1 MVVLSEYKNVVMF
14 SELDCK
20 VLRAFLVD
28 GNSYRDIQRKILGL
42 DAPVR
47 GGGYAA
53 MNIVHKYGIT
63 KVHKAI
69 FSGQNISKENLI
81 KYVKNIKFQP
91 ASNIMNKNK
100 LSNDFLKEVLKSQKI
115 KFIEK
120 SNSFYEISI
129 SNHKFILKCRTYNN
143 NYTFVTKSE
152 IPNLSED
159 IIIALVEWQN
169 EKPTNLYLIPTS
181 EWASGKWS
189 MLKNKKYEGLQS
201 KPEWGIDINKSN
213 KYELSNFSADKILK
227 NLTKNINKKYIEELE
242 KTKYKE
248 TEKQAL
254 VKIRLGHSKLR
265 DEVIKNK
272 YKCEICGLSYNKLL
286 VASHIKPW
294 SKSDDSEKLD
304 FENILLLCS
313 MHDALFDKGLI
324 SFDDN
329 GKILISRELGEEE
342 KALVNINEDSCI
354 DINSQKQKDY
364 LKYHR
369 KNIFI
374 K

>member
-1 MVVLSEYKNVVMF
+1 MF
-14 SELDCK
+14 SELDYK

-28 GNSYRDIQRKILGL
+28 GNSYRDIERKILGL

-53 MNIVHKYGIT
+53 MNIVRKYGIT

-91 ASNIMNKNK
+91 DSNIMNKNK

-120 SNSFYEISI
+120 SNSFYEINI

>member
-1 MVVLSEYKNVVMF
+1 MF

-28 GNSYRDIQRKILGL
+28 GNSYRDIERKILGL

-91 ASNIMNKNK
+91 ASNIMNKN
-100 LSNDFLKEVLKSQKI
+100 
-115 KFIEK
+115 
-120 SNSFYEISI
+120 
-129 SNHKFILKCRTYNN
+129 
-143 NYTFVTKSE
+143 
-152 IPNLSED
+152 
-159 IIIALVEWQN
+159 
-169 EKPTNLYLIPTS
+169 
-181 EWASGKWS
+181 
-189 MLKNKKYEGLQS
+189 
-201 KPEWGIDINKSN
+201 
-213 KYELSNFSADKILK
+213 
-227 NLTKNINKKYIEELE
+227 INKKYIEELE

-286 VASHIKPW
+286 VVSHIKPW
-294 SKSDDSEKLD
+294 SKSNDSEKLD

>member
-1 MVVLSEYKNVVMF
+1 MF
-14 SELDCK
+14 SELDYK

-28 GNSYRDIQRKILGL
+28 GNSYRDIERKILGL

-47 GGGYAA
+47 GGGFTA

-63 KVHKAI
+63 VVHKAI

-81 KYVKNIKFQP
+81 KYVKNIK
-91 ASNIMNKNK
+91 
-100 LSNDFLKEVLKSQKI
+100 
-115 KFIEK
+115 
-120 SNSFYEISI
+120 
-129 SNHKFILKCRTYNN
+129 
-143 NYTFVTKSE
+143 
-152 IPNLSED
+152 
-159 IIIALVEWQN
+159 
-169 EKPTNLYLIPTS
+169 
-181 EWASGKWS
+181 
-189 MLKNKKYEGLQS
+189 
-201 KPEWGIDINKSN
+201 
-213 KYELSNFSADKILK
+213 
-227 NLTKNINKKYIEELE
+227 LTKNINKKYIEELE

-354 DINSQKQKDY
+354 DINSQKQKEY
-364 LKYHR
+364 LEYHR